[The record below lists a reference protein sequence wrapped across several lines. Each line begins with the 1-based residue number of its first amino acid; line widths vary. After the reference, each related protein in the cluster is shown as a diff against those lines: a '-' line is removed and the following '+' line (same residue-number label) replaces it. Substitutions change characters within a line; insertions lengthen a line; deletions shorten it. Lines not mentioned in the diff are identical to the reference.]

1 MSKTPMSCAAALAAL
16 IFFPVIAEPQ
26 AAGPEFRVNSY
37 TTSTQVFPSVAIDGN
52 GNFVVAWESN
62 TQDGSG
68 YGVFAQ
74 RYAAGGSAL
83 GGEFRVNSYTTDRQ
97 FGPSVGMDDAGNFV
111 VAWESYAQ
119 DGSTSGVFAQR
130 YAAGGAAAGGEFR
143 VNTYTTSYQSEPQLS
158 RSPSGSFVVTWTS
171 RQDGSNDGIFGQRYD
186 AGGSAAGSEFR
197 VNTYTT
203 GIQFRSHAAMDVSG
217 RFVVVWT
224 SLGQDGSYAGIF
236 GQRYDSSGSPA
247 GPEFQV
253 NTYTT
258 QNQESSSVAI
268 TDSGAFVV
276 VWDGGPGIL
285 AQRYDASGGALGG
298 PFTVET
304 ASAPL
309 APRAAMDA
317 YGNFV
322 VVWKASSDGSGFG
335 TFARRFNADGAALG
349 TSFRVNTYTTSDQ
362 DTSSVAMNPHG
373 NFVVTWSSAG
383 QDGGGDGI
391 FGQRYAFGPS
401 RIADFDGDS
410 KTDITV
416 YHPPSGLWFVRRS
429 STGSTDSFGYG
440 GTGYDPV
447 PGDYDGD
454 GANDAAV
461 FHSAS
466 GLWFIRQST
475 TGTTLTVGFG
485 GPGATTVPRDYDG
498 DGMTD
503 VAVYY
508 ESAGL
513 WYVRQSSTGTT
524 FSIGYGGTGYR
535 PVPMDYDGDG
545 KVDIAV
551 YHQASGLWFIRY
563 SSTGATFS
571 LGFGGP
577 GFTAVPRDFDGDGKA
592 DLAVYHE
599 ASGLWYVRQSST
611 GTTVSLGYG
620 GTGYSPVPAD
630 YDGDGKADHA
640 VYHAASGLWFIR
652 QSTTGTTFSL
662 GFGGSGFNPVNSTP
676 APLPDL
682 VITIVGI
689 SGSMSY
695 SPNPANARVGQS
707 VIWRNSD
714 SVTHTATAD
723 GGAFDTGFVNPGASS
738 AAIRMD
744 AEGTF
749 SYHCNVHPTMTGT
762 LTVSP

>member
-1 MSKTPMSCAAALAAL
+1 MRAVATGGAAALAAFL
-16 IFFPVIAEPQ
+16 FLPAIAEPQ

-37 TTSTQVFPSVAIDGN
+37 TTSEQDEPSVAIDGN
-52 GNFVVAWESN
+52 GNFVVSWHSLN
-62 TQDGSG
+62 QDGSG
-68 YGVFAQ
+68 FGVFAQ

-83 GGEFRVNSYTTDRQ
+83 GGEFRVNTYTTSDQ
-97 FGPSVGMDDAGNFV
+97 LFPSVGMDDDGNFV
-111 VAWESYAQ
+111 VSWDSYGQ
-119 DGSTSGVFAQR
+119 DGSKRGIFAQR
-130 YAAGGAAAGGEFR
+130 YDSGGSSAGGEFR
-143 VNTYTTSYQSEPQLS
+143 VNTYTTNQQVKPWVS

-171 RQDGSNDGIFGQRYD
+171 LGQDGSSSGVFGQRYDSAGTPMGPEFRVNTYTTGGQYAYAVAMNSQGHFVVVWASYGQDGSSYGIFGQRYD
-186 AGGSAAGSEFR
+186 ASGNPAGSEFR

-203 GIQFRSHAAMDVSG
+203 G
-217 RFVVVWT
+217 
-224 SLGQDGSYAGIF
+224 GQ
-236 GQRYDSSGSPA
+236 YDP
-247 GPEFQV
+247 
-253 NTYTT
+253 
-258 QNQESSSVAI
+258 SVAI

-285 AQRYDASGGALGG
+285 GQRYDASGAAVGG
-298 PFTVET
+298 PFTLDT
-304 ASAPL
+304 ANAASEPH
-309 APRAAMDA
+309 AAMDA

-322 VVWKASSDGSGFG
+322 VVWRDVDGDVAG
-335 TFARRFNADGAALG
+335 TFAHRFNADGLPLG
-349 TSFRVNTYTTSDQ
+349 TSFRVNTYTTGGQ
-362 DTSSVAMNPHG
+362 YAYAVAMNPWG
-373 NFVVTWSSAG
+373 NFVVTWSSYG
-383 QDGGGDGI
+383 QDGSSFGI

-429 STGSTDSFGYG
+429 STGATDSFGYG
-440 GTGYDPV
+440 GTGYAPV

-524 FSIGYGGTGYR
+524 FSIGYGGTGYM